1 MKHNEPI
8 RILMT
13 ENVQTVEVGDP
24 MSKVRRLMMEGGF
37 HHVPVLD
44 GEEVVG
50 IVSTR
55 DLMRL
60 SYSLVE
66 RTSDA
71 VDAALD
77 RQYSLEKVMETDL
90 ISLRMDEPIQA
101 AVDLLADGCPHSVL
115 ILNKDDSLVGIV
127 TNIDLLEYLFD

>member
-1 MKHNEPI
+1 VKHEEPI
-8 RILMT
+8 RKLMT
-13 ENVQTVEVGDP
+13 EDVKTVQVGDP
-24 MSKVRRLMMEGGF
+24 MSKVRRLMMIGGF

-44 GEEVVG
+44 GVDLVG

-60 SYSLVE
+60 SYALVE
-66 RTSDA
+66 KTSEG

-77 RQYSLEKVMETDL
+77 RQYSLEQVMEKDL
-90 ISLRMDEPIQA
+90 ITLRMDEPIHA

-115 ILNKDDSLVGIV
+115 ILNKDDFLVGIV